1 MWMESIPYIIVE
13 IMSNL
18 QGAVR
23 ESKKNQK
30 HLYMET
36 HPYKKH
42 FYYKNTT
49 FNIQNIDKHMKSMP
63 TESSESTW

>member
-36 HPYKKH
+36 HPYKK
-42 FYYKNTT
+42 T
-49 FNIQNIDKHMKSMP
+49 FLLQEYHI
-63 TESSESTW
+63 